1 MRNDLNAEI
10 KELAV
15 EIGALLYGSFTLS
28 AGGKNSPFYFD
39 GRLLTLH
46 PKGSYLVAKA
56 LLPLVVS
63 SGAQA
68 IAGPTLGAD
77 PIVAAVSM
85 FSHTQENPIPGLIVR
100 SQPKSHGTQK
110 LIEGALTPGL
120 KVAVVDDTCSTG
132 KSIFHAVAELE
143 KAGCKITSIFSILD
157 RNEGG
162 SEEIKRRGYK
172 FESLLSATPEGV
184 ID

>member
-1 MRNDLNAEI
+1 MPKDLNAEI
-10 KELAV
+10 KELSV

-39 GRLLTLH
+39 GRLLTLN
-46 PKGSYLVAKA
+46 PKGSYLVAQA

-85 FSHTQENPIPGLIVR
+85 LSHTQETPIPGLIVR
-100 SQPKSHGTQK
+100 SQSKSHGTLK
-110 LIEGALTPGL
+110 LIEGALKPGL

-162 SEEIKRRGYK
+162 SEEIRRCGYK
-172 FESLLSATPEGV
+172 FESLLSSTPEG
-184 ID
+184 IIN